1 MPLTDPVPSSSFDV
15 LERNIQDTDKFVN
28 QETGTF
34 TNRVGK
40 EIKSIPVIEAEANAA
55 VISLG
60 WHQVGLFADGFTYTL
75 QNDIA
80 KDAAG
85 DWYRWNGSLPKV
97 VTAGTLPSSDVNF
110 VKIDYKSHAELSD
123 RNPADGSAHNADDV
137 AKDGGGSVQDFID
150 AQHVTVAEI
159 ESGLFTVIGT
169 VFTVTD
175 RDNELFV
182 LKNAGSP
189 NGYDIIDAGNGNTA
203 ELKPTNRVSAHSL
216 GLQLTDNAL
225 VTSPVI
231 NRVTSSGTIVDC
243 QVGYCVS
250 RQGLTNPDMVFVYD
264 KFGKYISVA
273 DRSRRTDVVM
283 NYAHRG
289 GKNEAPENTMLA
301 FTSAWN
307 SGNYYGLEG
316 DLQVTQDGEIVI
328 YHDDTLDTLTN
339 GTGEVKDV
347 TFAYL
352 TNLKFDALVG
362 NSVFQNVKIPK
373 LAELLDFAKVQSI
386 PLFLEIKKYRTQ
398 ADIGLI
404 INAVVNAYMVDKV
417 IIASSLQSDLDYV
430 RSLNKD
436 VRICRHKPTSLD
448 FSELLHLCNLGNA
461 WVSTPIL
468 NTISESYDIG
478 LGTIT
483 YTPNTRQSQRDAIA
497 YGADG
502 YLTDN
507 FKGY

>member
-1 MPLTDPVPSSSFDV
+1 MMADELLNAQDLITAKKHDTFHSEVITGKTGGLSTGANIDYATNADTGQVQKTLPATVNGIDWTPVGNLTTDNCTFTKATDYAVDDSGTQWAYNGTFPFTSTAPVVPSAPDYYV
-15 LERNIQDTDKFVN
+15 VHVN
-28 QETGTF
+28 A
-34 TNRVGK
+34 
-40 EIKSIPVIEAEANAA
+40 AEAITNA
-55 VISLG
+55 
-60 WHQVGLFADGFTYTL
+60 
-75 QNDIA
+75 N
-80 KDAAG
+80 
-85 DWYRWNGSLPKV
+85 
-97 VTAGTLPSSDVNF
+97 
-110 VKIDYKSHAELSD
+110 
-123 RNPADGSAHNADDV
+123 
-137 AKDGGGSVQDFID
+137 GGSVQDFID
-150 AQHVTVAEI
+150 AQSATIAEI
-159 ESGLFTVIGT
+159 NSGLFTATGT
-169 VFTVTD
+169 TLVVVD
-175 RDNELFV
+175 RDGETFELKV
-182 LKNAGSP
+182 GGAP

-203 ELKPTNRVSAHSL
+203 EIKLRNRVNARSL
-216 GLQLTDNAL
+216 GLQITDNSAI
-225 VTSPVI
+225 TSPVL
-231 NRVTSSGTIVDC
+231 NRVTSKGTVVDC
-243 QVGYCVS
+243 PIGYCIS
-250 RQGLTNPDMVFVYD
+250 GQQLTNPQMVFVYD
-264 KFGKYISVA
+264 KFGRYISVA
-273 DRSRRTDVVM
+273 DRSRRTNVVM

-289 GKNEAPENTMLA
+289 GKNEAQENTMLA

-316 DLQVTQDGEIVI
+316 DLQITQDGEIVL

-352 TNLKFDALVG
+352 TTLKFDALVE
-362 NSVFQNVKIPK
+362 NPVFQNVKIPK

-404 INAVVNAYMVDKV
+404 INAVVNAYMIDKV

-436 VRICRHKPTSLD
+436 VRICRHKPMSLD
-448 FSELLHLCNLGNA
+448 WSELLHLCNLGNA

-483 YTPNTRQSQRDAIA
+483 YTPNTRQSQRYAME